1 MDLAAILRD
10 CRYVRNRLAIL
21 LGAALALVVLVTY
34 VGMIRNDVVWD
45 DPWLTTKN
53 PYVQSLHGIP
63 TLFAKD
69 TWTVT
74 AVGEASD
81 LYRPMMMVSF
91 LANRLLFGNTPAS
104 YHIGNLLLHLGASL
118 LFFRLLYVLLGDGR
132 PWLPWIVALF
142 FAVAPLGSEPVAWIS
157 GRDNSLGAVFAL
169 AALLANRH
177 ATWRMQMATLAMVA
191 LALLTKESF
200 VALPILL
207 VAQDTLVLGRPLER
221 EWRKA
226 LALLVILALFFV
238 VRLAVGVPSASL
250 VAGKI
255 TPILASFLYLAA
267 TYAVRAVVPRDL
279 EAFRPYAP
287 LAAPLSIAVGLA
299 IAGASAILFVACR
312 RDPAA
317 RRPRMAAFGWIWFVA
332 ALAPASLTGPY
343 LGLVGDRY
351 AYFPLMGLCVVVAA
365 GLDAL
370 RVRTAH
376 WPASVPAGVFCVLL
390 AGIAACA
397 RTSRQRVGEWRD
409 EDTLFHATL
418 AREPDNFYA
427 LYWLGARAAQ
437 DGHWEQ
443 ARDLLDRSLAVEPR
457 SYRTHDA
464 LCFLDLNVGR
474 LREAE
479 AECSES
485 LSLHA
490 GNPRAWVNLASTYL
504 RARAWPACIDAATR
518 AVDVKP
524 HYAEAHYLRAV
535 CLANAG
541 HIPEAIDENR
551 AALGIDPTHSGAL
564 SLASQ
569 MRARALVP

>member
-21 LGAALALVVLVTY
+21 LGTALALVVFITY
-34 VGMIRNDVVWD
+34 VGVIRNDLVWD
-45 DPWLTTKN
+45 DAWLTTKN
-53 PYVQSLHGIP
+53 PYVQTLRGAP

-69 TWTVT
+69 TWSVT
-74 AVGEASD
+74 AAGEASD

-91 LANRLLFGNTPAS
+91 LANRVLLGNTPAS
-104 YHIGNLLLHLGASL
+104 YHIGNLVLHLGASL
-118 LFFRLLYVLLGDGR
+118 LLFRLLYVLLGDGR

-157 GRDNSLGAVFAL
+157 ARDNSLGAIFAL
-169 AALLANRH
+169 TALLANRH
-177 ATWRMQMATLAMVA
+177 ATWRMQVTTLAMMA

-207 VAQDTLVLGRPLER
+207 VAEDTLVLGRPLKT

-226 LALLVILALFFV
+226 LALLAILALFFV
-238 VRLAVGVPSASL
+238 VRLAVRVPSASL
-250 VAGKI
+250 VAGKV
-255 TPILASFLYLAA
+255 TALLASFLYLAA
-267 TYAVRAVVPRDL
+267 TYAVLAVVPRDL
-279 EAFRPYAP
+279 EACRPYAP
-287 LAAPLSIAVGLA
+287 LAAPLSIAVVLA
-299 IAGASAILFVACR
+299 IAAVSAILFVACR

-317 RRPRMAAFGWIWFVA
+317 RRPRMAAFGWMWFLA
-332 ALAPASLTGPY
+332 ALAPSSLTGPY

-351 AYFPLMGLCVVVAA
+351 AYFPLMGLCVVLAA

-370 RVRTAH
+370 RVRTSH
-376 WPASVPAGVFCVLL
+376 WPASVPVGVSCVLL
-390 AGIAACA
+390 AAIAACV
-397 RTSRQRVGEWRD
+397 RTSRERVGEWRD

-427 LYWLGARAAQ
+427 LYRLGARAAQ
-437 DGHWEQ
+437 DGNWEQ
-443 ARDLLDRSLAVEPR
+443 ARGMLDRSLAIEPR

-474 LREAE
+474 LREAQ
-479 AECSES
+479 AECKDS
-485 LSLHA
+485 LFLHA
-490 GNPRAWVNLASTYL
+490 VNPRAWVNLASTYL

-518 AVDVKP
+518 AVDIKP
-524 HYAEAHYLRAV
+524 QYAEAHYLRAV

-551 AALGIDPTHSGAL
+551 VALGIDPTHSGAL

-569 MRARALVP
+569 MRAREVAP